1 MSAADSP
8 QAWRRRLDGTWSR
21 RLRSIADDRLDLLAW
36 IIIAALVVSAVFA
49 RPIRL
54 TLPSALQTLSV
65 GLLPETVTLQPL
77 QLAPHDPIDQNLADR
92 LHPPSREYPLG
103 TDQLGRDILSRL
115 MVGARISLSIGVV
128 VVSISLMI
136 GTAVGV
142 VSGYLGGWV
151 DEALM
156 RIVDIVLAFPGLL
169 LALVVAGILGPSL
182 TNIMI
187 ALAVVG
193 WTQYARIVRGSV
205 LSVKQ
210 RDFVAAA
217 KLTGVSEPRLVSTHV
232 VPNVIGPVVIL
243 ATLDMAYV
251 ILATAGLSFLGLGA
265 QPPTPEWGTMLSDG
279 RQHLLSAWWIA
290 NVPGVAIMVAV
301 LAFNILGDS
310 LRDLLDPRAASRLE
324 GKGGL

>member
-1 MSAADSP
+1 M
-8 QAWRRRLDGTWSR
+8 
-21 RLRSIADDRLDLLAW
+21 
-36 IIIAALVVSAVFA
+36 FA

>member
-1 MSAADSP
+1 MSAADRP

-36 IIIAALVVSAVFA
+36 IIIAALVVTAVFA

-115 MVGARISLSIGVV
+115 LVGARISLSIGVV

-265 QPPTPEWGTMLSDG
+265 QPPTPEWGTMLSGG
-279 RQHLLSAWWIA
+279 RQHLLTAWWIA

>member
-1 MSAADSP
+1 MSAADRP

>member
-1 MSAADSP
+1 MSAADRP

-21 RLRSIADDRLDLLAW
+21 RLRSIAEDRLDLLAW
-36 IIIAALVVSAVFA
+36 VIIAALVVSAVFA
-49 RPIRL
+49 KPIRL
-54 TLPSALQTLSV
+54 TVPSVLQTLS
-65 GLLPETVTLQPL
+65 GGFLAETVTLQPL

-115 MVGARISLSIGVV
+115 MVGARISLSVGVV

-151 DEALM
+151 DEAVM

-217 KLTGVSEPRLVSTHV
+217 KLMGVSEPRLVSTHV
-232 VPNVIGPVVIL
+232 IPNVIGPVVIL

-265 QPPTPEWGTMLSDG
+265 QPPTPEWGTMLSQG
-279 RQHLLSAWWIA
+279 RHHLLTAWWIA

-310 LRDLLDPRAASRLE
+310 LRDLLDPRVASRLE

>member
-1 MSAADSP
+1 MSAADRP

-21 RLRSIADDRLDLLAW
+21 RLRSITDDRLDLLAW

-54 TLPSALQTLSV
+54 TVPSALQTLSV
-65 GLLPETVTLQPL
+65 GLLSETVTLQPL
-77 QLAPHDPIDQNLADR
+77 HLAPHDPIDQNLADR

-217 KLTGVSEPRLVSTHV
+217 KLTGVSEPKLVSTHV

-265 QPPTPEWGTMLSDG
+265 QPPTPEWGTMLSAG
-279 RQHLLSAWWIA
+279 RQHLLTAWWIA